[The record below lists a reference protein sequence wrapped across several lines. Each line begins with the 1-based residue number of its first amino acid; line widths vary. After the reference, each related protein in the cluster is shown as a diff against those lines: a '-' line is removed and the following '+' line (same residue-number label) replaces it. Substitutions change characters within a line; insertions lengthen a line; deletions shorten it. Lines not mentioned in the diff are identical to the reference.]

1 MIKGKIDSFHLED
14 IKNDDHPSVFFEHED
29 YDLFILRIP
38 QMQGDTIVFL
48 SKAFVIT
55 DNKYYHYEK
64 ESGMFVDLINMKGF
78 YKCLD
83 KYIDNTLKIISNHF
97 NEIEIIE
104 DTFYEG
110 KSIKDFNQQWFIF
123 KNNFVRIN
131 RVLFKAVE
139 VIADLIENYKKEDDY
154 LERNF
159 EDIQEHLQRAHR
171 NSGLLL
177 EKLDAIHNF
186 HLTQNNEQMNKTI
199 YILTLLSA
207 IFLPLNLIVGFF
219 GMNTTSLPFT
229 INAGGTYNVI
239 LLLSTAGIVA
249 ALVTLIF
256 KNKYK

>member
-1 MIKGKIDSFHLED
+1 MIRNKIDSFHLED
-14 IKNDDHPSVFFEHED
+14 IQSEIHPSVFFKHEN

-38 QMQGDTIVFL
+38 QMKNDQITFV
-48 SKAFVIT
+48 SKAFVVT
-55 DNKYYHYEK
+55 EDKYYHYDK
-64 ESGMFVDLINMKGF
+64 ESDAFIDLVNIKGF
-78 YKCLD
+78 YKYLD

-97 NEIEIIE
+97 DEIEVIE

-110 KSIKDFNQQWFIF
+110 KLIKDFNQQWFLY
-123 KNNFVRIN
+123 KNDFVRVN

-139 VIADLIENYKKEDDY
+139 VIADLIETYKNEDDY

-159 EDIQEHLQRAHR
+159 EDIQEHLQRAYR

-177 EKLDAIHNF
+177 EKLDAIYNF
-186 HLTQNNEQMNKTI
+186 YTTQNNEQMNKTI
-199 YILTLLSA
+199 YILTLLSG

-229 INAGGTYNVI
+229 VGDGGTYKVI
-239 LLLSTAGIVA
+239 TVLASIGIISII
-249 ALVTLIF
+249 VTYFF